1 MSKITSGLMS
11 GIISMQISE
20 ETAEKIIECLIEQ
33 IDEKKRTVTDLNYVV
48 AEQAD
53 ENVEKSERICELLK
67 RIKTLE
73 KGEEK

>member
-1 MSKITSGLMS
+1 
-11 GIISMQISE
+11 MQISE

-33 IDEKKRTVTDLNYVV
+33 VNEKRRTITDLNYVV

-67 RIKTLE
+67 RIKE
-73 KGEEK
+73 GERK